1 MRRGGCGEYVRSE
14 RAHREAA
21 RWLFEMA
28 GCAEVFV
35 VQRVEV
41 FLHVLVNGSPFIIY
55 SYLYPQVGIQI
66 MRTDT
71 RSLTKAHAIG
81 VSLRHSRD
89 WYLLISI
96 EVEVLGR
103 RSPCVVIGR
112 SLSASASHFVL
123 NCLAWHVNERHPCD
137 RVPGHLLGYGQS
149 HTSP

>member
-1 MRRGGCGEYVRSE
+1 MESILESVS
-14 RAHREAA
+14 REHTI
-21 RWLFEMA
+21 
-28 GCAEVFV
+28 FV
-35 VQRVEV
+35 CP
-41 FLHVLVNGSPFIIY
+41 PFIIY

-123 NCLAWHVNERHPCD
+123 DCLARHVNERHP
-137 RVPGHLLGYGQS
+137 
-149 HTSP
+149 

>member
-1 MRRGGCGEYVRSE
+1 MARARAGFFFVLGKPFRISFSPKGLRGQGQGCVTQQCGLQ
-14 RAHREAA
+14 A
-21 RWLFEMA
+21 
-28 GCAEVFV
+28 
-35 VQRVEV
+35 
-41 FLHVLVNGSPFIIY
+41 SPFIIY

-66 MRTDT
+66 MKTDT

-123 NCLAWHVNERHPCD
+123 DCLARHVNERHP
-137 RVPGHLLGYGQS
+137 
-149 HTSP
+149 